1 MTAPTSRAGVL
12 ARAALIIA
20 HQGLHHGDFI
30 PDPFDRRSSTPHYL
44 RPMSAVGAINC
55 AVSGD
60 PRIPSNLS
68 WAAIR
73 LLGRMVLVH
82 GDQAAD
88 NSIEVL
94 ERHVD
99 AWSDA
104 SSPGEVVTMLRLL
117 AGRTETARLAAEVA
131 ASRLVAA

>member
-1 MTAPTSRAGVL
+1 MAQPTDRAGVL

-30 PDPFDRRSSTPHYL
+30 PDPFDRRLSTPHYL
-44 RPMSAVGAINC
+44 RPMSVVGAINC

-73 LLGRMVLVH
+73 LVGRMVLVD
-82 GDQAAD
+82 GEPAAAD
-88 NSIEVL
+88 TIEAL

-99 AWSDA
+99 NWSDDHSA
-104 SSPGEVVTMLRLL
+104 AQVVEGLRLL
-117 AGRTETARLAAEVA
+117 AGRSATQAAAAGQQVA
-131 ASRLVAA
+131 A